1 MALTRPLRVVTLILT
16 FAIPLLLAGCADL
29 NGTQQRALT
38 GGAIGAAGGAII
50 GATMGA
56 PAAGAAIGG
65 ATGAAAGVI
74 IPQLGHDAARLV
86 GAN

>member
-1 MALTRPLRVVTLILT
+1 MSVRLLRGATLIFT
-16 FAIPLLLAGCADL
+16 CAIAMLLAGCASL

-56 PAAGAAIGG
+56 PAVGAAIGG

-74 IPQLGHDAARLV
+74 LPQLGYDAGRLV

>member
-1 MALTRPLRVVTLILT
+1 MRYLRFFLLPLLILSLT
-16 FAIPLLLAGCADL
+16 GCADL

-50 GATMGA
+50 GAVTAGN

-65 ATGAAAGVI
+65 AVGAAGGVI

-86 GAN
+86 GAG